1 MAKKLSKDN
10 KIEIMLMAK
19 NLPDTYVKRTSWKK
33 EVKEIVDPVDIR
45 LNEVQKGMPDLLSGD
60 FGMPM
65 IISDQAEEV
74 GKEEKV
80 LVFRRYGYE
89 KVSTEYHF
97 NKMAKAYKREGQAG
111 VSKYIEWLSE
121 HNKNLNL
128 LAAKNQQNAN
138 RSNDTGK

>member
-1 MAKKLSKDN
+1 MARKLSKDN
-10 KIEIMLMAK
+10 KAEIMLMAK

-33 EVKEIVDPVDIR
+33 EVQEIVDPVDIR

-74 GKEEKV
+74 GKEEKT
-80 LVFRRYGYE
+80 LIFRRFGYE

-97 NKMAKAYKREGQAG
+97 NKMAKAYKRKGSAG
-111 VSKYIEWLSE
+111 VTEYIDWLRE
-121 HNKNLNL
+121 HNRNLNL
-128 LAAKNQQNAN
+128 LAAKNEKNAN
-138 RSNDTGK
+138 SSNGN